1 MRESLSIGIPSYNE
15 GRNILRLLRQIN
27 REREEYNLNI
37 LEIIISDDS
46 DDDTP
51 EIVEKHLDTHNY
63 PFKVRLLHHPNR
75 RGVAAA
81 WNEIFREAE
90 GDIIVLYDA
99 DIILSRGALKNLVEK
114 LLSNEEY
121 GIVGGRTE
129 AIYLRGLAA
138 EASYMVGKWL
148 HEMRI
153 RYPDSQFTIMGRI
166 LAVKKNI
173 VRNLHIPR
181 HVIAVD
187 LYLQCHICKMGY
199 RVGYAEDAEIFFK
212 PPQRISEMMSQI
224 LRAVIGH
231 HQISNLVNKYIG
243 RKVGLGEQIRIFL
256 FISRGNRLRDI
267 LSTVVA
273 YGLGAAY
280 IPLVLRGSVR
290 HIWDIASTTKTR

>member
-1 MRESLSIGIPSYNE
+1 MRESISIGIPSYNE

-27 REREEYNLNI
+27 REKEEYNLNI
-37 LEIIISDDS
+37 LEVIISDDS
-46 DDDTP
+46 NDDTP
-51 EIVEKHLDTHNY
+51 MILENHIDTHEY
-63 PFKVRLLHHPNR
+63 PFKIRLLHHTSR

-81 WNEIFREAE
+81 WNEIFREAM
-90 GDIIVLYDA
+90 GDVVVLYDA
-99 DIILSRGALKNLVEK
+99 DIILGRGALKNLVEK

-138 EASYMVGKWL
+138 EASYMVSKWL

-166 LAVKKNI
+166 LAVRRDI
-173 VRNLHIPR
+173 VENLHIPR

-187 LYLQCHICKMGY
+187 LYLQCHTCKMGY
-199 RVGYAEDAEIFFK
+199 RVGYAEDAEIYFK

-231 HQISNLVNKYIG
+231 HQISSLVNKYI
-243 RKVGLGEQIRIFL
+243 RRRVGLGEQIRVFFSL
-256 FISRGNRLRDI
+256 SRGSRLRNMF
-267 LSTVVA
+267 STVVA

-280 IPLVLRGSVR
+280 IPLVFKGSVR
-290 HIWDIASTTKTR
+290 HIWDIATSTKTR